1 MGAILPISEIS
12 RKEKIMTFL
21 PVVILEQEHSEFQIR
36 LTIERP

>member
-1 MGAILPISEIS
+1 MGAILPTNGVS

-21 PVVILEQEHSEFQIR
+21 PAVVLKQEHSEFQIR